1 MFGHDSV
8 GFRYLVFADNPVRA
22 KAELA
27 PVERAGC
34 VSQVTHRCNATPLEL
49 LLLFQPEY
57 LYCGNQMDGGKVG
70 GNSGCDNG
78 SSRYAFND
86 VIVDV
91 QNAVGTGYSCARG
104 W

>member
-1 MFGHDSV
+1 MILLGSGTWF
-8 GFRYLVFADNPVRA
+8 L
-22 KAELA
+22 
-27 PVERAGC
+27 
-34 VSQVTHRCNATPLEL
+34 QTTRCGQRQSLHPSNALGAYRKSLIAAMRHP

-70 GNSGCDNG
+70 GNSGCDSG